1 MQTNATAYYGS
12 VHVNAVNNGT
22 IVFPFQLII
31 DVEQFDYG
39 IEAIEMTLMQNNF
52 AEQRLFS
59 FSNYQQQEHLSFR
72 KHGGINVTF
81 ITSRFVIFDDL
92 VIYNGYERSSLS
104 NIKLPS
110 TIELDLSATIRGNNS
125 EEHAQLAVATVTLIQ
140 DPPQGCSYM
149 K

>member
-12 VHVNAVNNGT
+12 VHVNAVNNRT

-59 FSNYQQQEHLSFR
+59 FSNYLSGNMEALTLR
-72 KHGGINVTF
+72 
-81 ITSRFVIFDDL
+81 SLQADL
-92 VIYNGYERSSLS
+92 SSLMTS
-104 NIKLPS
+104 
-110 TIELDLSATIRGNNS
+110 
-125 EEHAQLAVATVTLIQ
+125 
-140 DPPQGCSYM
+140 
-149 K
+149 